1 METKHLPAEPD
12 VIAPDGAD
20 VRILLAVGG
29 GSMAHFEIGPNETS
43 VAITHRTVEEIW
55 YFVRG
60 RGQMWRK
67 RGDREEVVDVAEG
80 VCITIPVGTEFQ
92 FRSFGYEP
100 LSAIG
105 VTIPPWP
112 GAGEAVGAAGPWA
125 ATASPGPT

>member
-67 RGDREEVVDVAEG
+67 RGDREEVVDVGEG
-80 VCITIPVGTEFQ
+80 VCLTIPVGTEFQ
-92 FRSFGYEP
+92 FRSFGYES

-112 GAGEAVGAAGPWA
+112 GTGEAVVASGPWA

>member
-1 METKHLPAEPD
+1 METKRLSAEPD
-12 VIAPDGAD
+12 AIAPDGAE

-43 VAITHRTVEEIW
+43 VAIAHRTVEEIW

-67 RGDREEVVDVAEG
+67 RGDREEVVDVGEG
-80 VCITIPVGTEFQ
+80 VCLTIPVGTEFQ
-92 FRSFGYEP
+92 FRSFGYES
-100 LSAIG
+100 LAAIG

-112 GAGEAVGAAGPWA
+112 GTGEAVVASGPSA

>member
-1 METKHLPAEPD
+1 METKRLSAEPD
-12 VIAPDGAD
+12 AIAPDGAD

-67 RGDREEVVDVAEG
+67 RGDREEVVDVGEG
-80 VCITIPVGTEFQ
+80 VCITIPAGTEFQ

-112 GAGEAVGAAGPWA
+112 GTGEAVVAAGPWA